1 MDKILYINSSVRP
14 ESRTNILARYA
25 ISKLDGEVQEIN
37 LEKEAIQPLTNQ
49 MLETRTEYL
58 NRGDFSL
65 PILDYAKQFASAD
78 IIVIS
83 APYWDL
89 SFPSSL
95 KVYFEAVNAIGITFH
110 YTADGKPESPC
121 KAKRLIYIT
130 TAGGKIFE
138 PNMGLEYVKGLSQIC
153 YNIPEIT
160 YIKAEML
167 DIIGADVDKILSDAK
182 QEIDSII

>member
-14 ESRTNILARYA
+14 ESRTNLLAKYA
-25 ISKLDGEVQEIN
+25 ISKLNGEIEEVN
-37 LEKEAIQPLTNQ
+37 LERENIQPFTNE
-49 MLETRTEYL
+49 MIETRTEYL
-58 NRGDFSL
+58 NRQDFSL
-65 PILDYAKQFASAD
+65 PILKYAQQFANAD

-95 KVYFEAVNAIGITFH
+95 KVYFEAVNSIGITFR
-110 YTADGKPESPC
+110 YTPDGKPESLC
-121 KAKRLIYIT
+121 KAKRLIYVT

-138 PNMGLEYVKGLSQIC
+138 PNMGLEYVKGLSKIC
-153 YNIPEIT
+153 YKIPEIT

-167 DIIGADVDKILSDAK
+167 DVVGADVNAILSNTK
-182 QEIDSII
+182 NEIDLII

>member
-1 MDKILYINSSVRP
+1 MSKILYINASVRP
-14 ESRTNILARYA
+14 ESRTNTLAKYA
-25 ISKLDGEVQEIN
+25 ISKLTGELEEVN
-37 LEKEAIQPLTNQ
+37 LEKENINPLTNQ
-49 MLETRTEYL
+49 MLEARTEYL

-78 IIVIS
+78 IVVIS

-95 KVYFEAVNAIGITFH
+95 KVYFEAINALGITFK
-110 YTADGKPESPC
+110 YTPDGKPESLC
-121 KAKRLIYIT
+121 RAKRLIYVT

-138 PNMGLEYVKGLSQIC
+138 PNMGLEYVKSLSQIF
-153 YNIPEIT
+153 YDIPEVT

-167 DIIGADVDKILSDAK
+167 DIIGADVDEILSEAK
-182 QEIDSII
+182 KKIDLIV

>member
-1 MDKILYINSSVRP
+1 MDKILYINASVRP
-14 ESRTNILARYA
+14 ESRTNILAKYA
-25 ISKLDGEVQEIN
+25 ISKLSGEVEEIN
-37 LEKEAIQPLTNQ
+37 LEKENIQPLNNQ

-58 NRGDFSL
+58 NRKDFSL
-65 PILDYAKQFASAD
+65 PILDYAKQFACAD

-95 KVYFEAVNAIGITFH
+95 KVYFEAINAIGITFR
-110 YTADGKPESPC
+110 YTPDGKPESLC

-138 PNMGLEYVKGLSQIC
+138 PNMGLEYVQALSQIC
-153 YNIPEIT
+153 YNISEIT

-167 DIIGADVDKILSDAK
+167 DIIGTDENKILSDAK
-182 QEIDSII
+182 NEIDLIV